1 MIVVV
6 AAVVEIVE
14 VLILVE
20 EAGLK
25 FLSHPKCAIYIN
37 LRSRGWK
44 TGLEETC
51 HKNRKK
57 LLIQSYLPVKLVR
70 WPTQ

>member
-6 AAVVEIVE
+6 AAVVAIVE
-14 VLILVE
+14 VLILVG
-20 EAGLK
+20 EAGL
-25 FLSHPKCAIYIN
+25 
-37 LRSRGWK
+37 RGWK

-57 LLIQSYLPVKLVR
+57 LLIQSDLPVKLVR